1 KRGKLSHENANCALS
16 GLFHGCY
23 DSSSFLH
30 LFFFFFFFSFPGEFS
45 IKKKKKNGKG
55 K

>member
-1 KRGKLSHENANCALS
+1 FESVKRGELSHENANHALS

-30 LFFFFFFFSFPGEFS
+30 LFFFFPFE
-45 IKKKKKNGKG
+45 
-55 K
+55 